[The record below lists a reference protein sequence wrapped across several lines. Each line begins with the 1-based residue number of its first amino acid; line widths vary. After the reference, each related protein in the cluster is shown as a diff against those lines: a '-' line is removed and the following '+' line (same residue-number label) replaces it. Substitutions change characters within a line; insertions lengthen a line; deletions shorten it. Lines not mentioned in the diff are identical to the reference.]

1 MDARMT
7 EWSYDFNVGNGE
19 ITVMMNDAWDAKR
32 NKISLDPWLL
42 HLYLAKHWIFA
53 SGEPGASAE

>member
-1 MDARMT
+1 MT

-19 ITVMMNDAWDAKR
+19 ITVMRNGTWDAKG

-42 HLYLAKHWIFA
+42 HLHQARQRLGSA
-53 SGEPGASAE
+53 EPGA